1 MKPRNGK
8 LKMNYA
14 LKNETATPADVDRIL
29 RQASALRS
37 AYIAAFAT
45 SLTRKVAMAF
55 RRTPRNVVAA

>member
-1 MKPRNGK
+1 
-8 LKMNYA
+8 MNYA

-45 SLTRKVAMAF
+45 SLTRKVATAF